1 MIVQLIEDMLIEAE
15 DSCNCDKKMSD
26 KQKKQIFCAAENVIE
41 IRLLSVMET
50 KSKYKARAKVRKNIK
65 GWKRNPKQLLYEHPK
80 KDQCGCKMPDI
91 KRGDVIIVPGFVTQ
105 PERKRKDP
113 SKEQNLI
120 KLVNNGEFCFVDKYT
135 RANRRAALSMTAEC
149 D

>member
-1 MIVQLIEDMLIEAE
+1 M
-15 DSCNCDKKMSD
+15 
-26 KQKKQIFCAAENVIE
+26 IE

-65 GWKRNPKQLLYEHPK
+65 GWKRNPKQVHAQLMFFGITKKSKWCIYPRIPIPARVFRRHLTQFLVNIKASVYLIKLIILPLYSLYPQLLYEHPK

-113 SKEQNLI
+113 SKEQ
-120 KLVNNGEFCFVDKYT
+120 VFRF
-135 RANRRAALSMTAEC
+135 A
-149 D
+149 